1 MSSTIVIPESIKSI
15 FQDRSSEPVFIQ
27 ESDLVSESR
36 FGQCFLIVIEN
47 SIMIISENKIIQEYH
62 LDDLIDI
69 RIDELTGGGRLTA
82 ITKLGTKHLLY
93 YSNIFTP
100 HFANAVRIISYLLEE
115 KQLLHF
121 ETQASGYCKRCNSPL
136 PERDSSCPR
145 CVPKFKI
152 LTRILSLTKPYKI
165 SVFLLT
171 IVAAVAVSLQVSL
184 PYFTKM
190 IVDEVIKN
198 RHTEKL
204 GLYIGGMVTI
214 GILYLIARLINI
226 QLTSWISARIISD
239 LRSTLHSVVQF
250 LHLRFFSR
258 RQPGE
263 IVGRIMHDTGELL
276 QFLVE
281 GMPFLL
287 INSLSFIAVAILLL
301 KINWTLTL
309 IVFIP
314 VPLLVLGSG
323 WFWKTLHPLFL
334 RQGTMIGHMHSFL
347 NESFHGLRVVKSLT
361 KEQYRIHQFNKVNI
375 KLSETQRTTQVVFG
389 SFNEVMYFIM
399 SSGVT
404 LIWYYSTTMITSQT
418 PQMTL
423 GDLFAFIGYIWLFY
437 GPLQWFSVILNW
449 MTHAFSGAERIFEII
464 DSSQEQCDSADSI
477 ELASIQGELEFKNV
491 RFSYDRGKEIIKG
504 ISFKVEAG
512 QTIGLVGRS
521 GAGKS
526 TIINLLTRFFEPDSG
541 QIFIDGH
548 SINKIKL
555 SQLRQNLGLV
565 LQEPFLFNATIA
577 ENIAFGMEN
586 QVTFKEIVEAARAA
600 YAHDFIIRKPDG
612 YDTFVGDGGISL
624 SGGERQR
631 IAIARAILQ
640 NPPILILDEATSSVD
655 TTTEKYIQEALYQFM
670 KGRTTIAI
678 AHRLSTL
685 RNADQLIV
693 IDNGKIAE
701 SGTHEELVRQKGLYA
716 EMADS
721 YSKLNNLSII
731 SWN

>member
-1 MSSTIVIPESIKSI
+1 MSSTIVIPESIRSI

-36 FGQCFLIVIEN
+36 FGQCFLIVIDN
-47 SIMIISENKIIQEYH
+47 TILIISEKEIIHEYH
-62 LDDLIDI
+62 FEDLINL

-100 HFANAVRIISYLLEE
+100 HFANAIRVISHLLEE
-115 KQLLHF
+115 KELLQV
-121 ETQASGYCKRCNSPL
+121 ETQASGYCKKCNSPL
-136 PERDSSCPR
+136 PERESSCPR

-152 LTRILSLTKPYKI
+152 LTRILALTKPYKI

-171 IVAAVAVSLQVSL
+171 IVAAIAVSLQVSL
-184 PYFTKM
+184 PYFTKL

-204 GLYIGGMVTI
+204 GLYIGGMVII
-214 GILYLIARLINI
+214 GTLYLIARLVNI

-239 LRSTLHSVVQF
+239 LRCTLHSVVQF

-301 KINWTLTL
+301 KINWALTL

-361 KEQYRIHQFNKVNI
+361 KEHYRINQFNKINVQ
-375 KLSETQRTTQVVFG
+375 LSETQRTTQVVFG

-404 LIWYYSTTMITSQT
+404 LVWYYSTTMITSQT

-437 GPLQWFSVILNW
+437 GPLQWFSVIMNW

-464 DSSQEQCDSADSI
+464 DSSQEQRDSADSI

-491 RFSYDRGKEIIKG
+491 RFSYERGKEIIKG
-504 ISFKVEAG
+504 ISFKIEAG

-526 TIINLLTRFFEPDSG
+526 TVINLLTRFFEPDSG
-541 QIFIDGH
+541 QILVDGH

-555 SQLRQNLGLV
+555 SQLRQNLGIV

-577 ENIAFGMEN
+577 ENIAFGMED
-586 QVTFKEIVEAARAA
+586 QITFKEIVEAARSA
-600 YAHDFIIRKPDG
+600 YAHDFIIKKPDG

-655 TTTEKYIQEALYQFM
+655 TTTEKCIQEALYRFM

-685 RNADQLIV
+685 RNADRLIV
-693 IDNGKIAE
+693 LDNGRIAE

-721 YSKLNNLSII
+721 YSKMNNLHII